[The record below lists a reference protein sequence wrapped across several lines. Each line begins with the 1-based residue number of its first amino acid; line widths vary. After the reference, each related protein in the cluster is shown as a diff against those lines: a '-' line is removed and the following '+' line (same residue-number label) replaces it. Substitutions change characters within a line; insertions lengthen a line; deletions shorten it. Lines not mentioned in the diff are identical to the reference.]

1 MQPLT
6 PGGSDGYRAARMRR
20 AAALWLLCFGLYAA
34 TLGLDAFGEADYAG
48 DEPHYLLG
56 AESLVADGDI
66 DVADQYDERAYAGFY
81 PYELDQHGQE
91 REGQLYEPHGIG
103 FPALIAPVYA
113 LAGPTGVE
121 LFLAALAALAVA
133 LAYRLALRVV
143 PDPWAL
149 GAAAAAGVSAP
160 FLSYG
165 TAVYPELTAGAVLAG
180 AALLA
185 LRLDESVS
193 RRAAFGCFALLGL
206 LPWLGT
212 KFVPAAIVIGAY
224 AARSLFRARRGTLAI
239 GSVELALFSVA
250 FFVAINEGLYGGPTP
265 YAAEVPGETA
275 TDATFPLGYLERAY
289 RLVAL
294 LIDRDYGLL
303 RWAPVFALGLAG
315 LWLVYRSR
323 RERLARAVPQ
333 LRSMERA
340 ATMCVAAVGAQVLV
354 AAFLAPTMFGF
365 WFPPRHLLAGLPLAV
380 PLLALGM
387 RRLPRTAIALT
398 LLSTAAS
405 AWLYLDVRLGDGGL
419 VGPRPDAPFGPLT
432 ELLPLFGEGTWPYVL
447 AAGIAAGLLAF
458 ALLEL
463 RHWRQTAG
471 ATRAKYS
478 G

>member
-1 MQPLT
+1 
-6 PGGSDGYRAARMRR
+6 MRR

-34 TLGLDAFGEADYAG
+34 TLGLDAFGQSDYAG

-66 DVADQYDERAYAGFY
+66 DLADQYEERAYASFY
-81 PYELDQHGQE
+81 PYVLDRHGVE
-91 REGQLYEPHGIG
+91 RGGRLYEPHGIG
-103 FPALIAPVYA
+103 FAALIAPAYA
-113 LAGPTGVE
+113 LAGPIGVE
-121 LFLAALAALAVA
+121 LFLAAVAALAVA

-149 GAAAAAGVSAP
+149 GATIAAGVSAP
-160 FLSYG
+160 FLAYG
-165 TAVYPELTAGAVLAG
+165 TAVYPELPAGAALAG

-206 LPWLGT
+206 LPWLGP
-212 KFVPAAIVIGAY
+212 KFFPAALVIGAY

-239 GSVELALFSVA
+239 GSTEVALLSLVFY
-250 FFVAINEGLYGGPTP
+250 VAINEGLYGGPTP
-265 YAAEVPGETA
+265 YAAEAPGAGA
-275 TDATFPLGYLERAY
+275 TGASFPLGYLERAY

-303 RWAPVFALGLAG
+303 RWAPVFALALVG

-333 LRSMERA
+333 LRAMERA
-340 ATMCVAAVGAQVLV
+340 ATMCVAAVAAQVVV

-380 PLLALGM
+380 PLIALGM
-387 RRLPRTAIALT
+387 RRMPRIGVALA
-398 LLSTAAS
+398 LLSAAAS
-405 AWLYLDVRLGDGGL
+405 AWLYIDVRLGAGGL

-432 ELLPLFGEGTWPYVL
+432 GLLPLFDESAWPYAL
-447 AAGIAAGLLAF
+447 AAGIALALLAL
-458 ALLEL
+458 ALLEA
-463 RHWRQTAG
+463 RHWRQAVG
-471 ATRAKYS
+471 ATRSRYS